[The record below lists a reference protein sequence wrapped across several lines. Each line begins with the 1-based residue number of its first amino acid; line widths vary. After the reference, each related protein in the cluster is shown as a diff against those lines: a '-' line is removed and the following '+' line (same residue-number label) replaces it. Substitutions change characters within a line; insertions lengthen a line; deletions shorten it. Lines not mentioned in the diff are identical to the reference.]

1 MEHFYHWQNDDL
13 LLSVKLQPGASKN
26 EIVGII
32 GEALKIR
39 ISAPPVDGR
48 ANKQLIAFLADVFKV
63 AKSDIQLLSGHS
75 SRNKRLLIQKP
86 RSLPAQIRRPPA
98 GTDSRTQKP

>member
-1 MEHFYHWQNDDL
+1 MEDFYHWQNEDL

-48 ANKQLIAFLADVFKV
+48 ANKQLVAFLAGVFKV
-63 AKSDIQLLSGHS
+63 AKSDIRLLSGHS
-75 SRNKRLLIQKP
+75 SRNKRLQIHKP
-86 RSLPAQIRRPPA
+86 RSLPVQIRRPPA